1 MPLTIDD
8 LQAKLRELQRDAA
21 MLDVAG
27 AADRQSKAERA
38 FADLQAAARAP
49 RFRASPDHNQ
59 SYEQLATADRQA
71 KAHLQAA
78 MQRQAVLNREIDH
91 LAGMLNAEERI
102 ASAKRSADAIA
113 GMVTSARAAVRD
125 ADKAIETIDAMIA
138 AEQSAFD
145 LARASA
151 GSSLLATIKARGDT
165 STVVTPTLDKVA
177 TLEMARLEAQHERE
191 AAGAA
196 LSAAETQHGEA
207 VRRLRVAQAGA
218 AGLTHE
224 LALSAY
230 IGALHLYQVAMGEA
244 GQSFHPP
251 NIHELVHQKARAQ

>member
-1 MPLTIDD
+1 MPLTVE
-8 LQAKLRELQRDAA
+8 ELQVRLDALRRNAA

-38 FADLQAAARAP
+38 FADLQAVARAP
-49 RFRASPDHNQ
+49 GFRASADHDQ
-59 SYEQLATADRQA
+59 SYGQLSTADRQA
-71 KAHLQAA
+71 RAHLQTA
-78 MQRQAVLNREIDH
+78 MQQQAVLHRKIEH

-102 ASAKRSADAIA
+102 TSAKRSAEAID

-224 LALSAY
+224 IALSAY
-230 IGALHLYQVAMGEA
+230 IEALHLYQVAMGAA
-244 GQSFHPP
+244 GQSFYPP